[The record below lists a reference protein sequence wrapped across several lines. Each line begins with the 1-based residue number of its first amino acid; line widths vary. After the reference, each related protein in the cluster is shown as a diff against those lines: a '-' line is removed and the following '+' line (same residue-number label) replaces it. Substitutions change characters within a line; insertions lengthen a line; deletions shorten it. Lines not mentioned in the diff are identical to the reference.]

1 MLMLP
6 SGGVAMAF
14 IEGTRQCLKCGGEAF
29 QSLPDYSAAS
39 WQIVECPACRF
50 VYMRKQ
56 LVSEFTREK
65 TWMAEVKRRKARS
78 PVRMWLDRMTRWRAG
93 IYSPGIAGLLKRM
106 FAPGR
111 VLDEGCGSGKKV
123 PEPFIPFGVEISEEL
138 FRAADAHMRAG
149 GPRHPCARR
158 GWDERIS
165 GPLPHRNFAALLPRA
180 RSDA

>member
-78 PVRMWLDRMTRWRAG
+78 PVRMWLDRITRNRRLLEAKWCGFRYPDHVNYFTTQSLRSITGDCGVRLKLLNLCLPLDDNINAV
-93 IYSPGIAGLLKRM
+93 LKRGQDM
-106 FAPGR
+106 T
-111 VLDEGCGSGKKV
+111 
-123 PEPFIPFGVEISEEL
+123 
-138 FRAADAHMRAG
+138 AANA
-149 GPRHPCARR
+149 
-158 GWDERIS
+158 
-165 GPLPHRNFAALLPRA
+165 
-180 RSDA
+180 

>member
-78 PVRMWLDRMTRWRAG
+78 PVRMWLDRMTRNRRLLEAKWCGFR
-93 IYSPGIAGLLKRM
+93 YPVHVNYFTTQSPRCMTGDSGLRLKLLDPLRLPLDDNINAVLKRGQDM
-106 FAPGR
+106 TPAN
-111 VLDEGCGSGKKV
+111 
-123 PEPFIPFGVEISEEL
+123 
-138 FRAADAHMRAG
+138 A
-149 GPRHPCARR
+149 
-158 GWDERIS
+158 
-165 GPLPHRNFAALLPRA
+165 
-180 RSDA
+180 